1 MVQGEMSRHARC
13 GWAVATAS
21 LLLLP
26 GCSFLPGY
34 AAESP
39 VREYQRQALEER
51 TAARQAVIDE
61 AEPPT
66 SEEKVAEGD
75 DLRRKGRNERAMMA
89 YLEAVKL
96 APDASLPRERIG
108 YVQLDHD
115 LERAEAIFSG
125 VLEKD
130 PENVE
135 ALRGLSLAYLGQ
147 GKLEPARET
156 LERAVEA
163 DPGAAGARYA
173 LGATMGLLGRRAE
186 ALEHT
191 RRARELSP
199 HDATIANGLGVAHMV
214 MGHWTEAESAFRDAI
229 RLDSRISAYYN
240 NLGLALG
247 RQERYEEALA
257 SFQKFG
263 SEQAA
268 QNNLG
273 YVYYLNR
280 RYDDAIAHYERAL
293 LAPGDQKVLILQ
305 NLNDALDARDGR
317 ASRPASAPE

>member
-1 MVQGEMSRHARC
+1 
-13 GWAVATAS
+13 
-21 LLLLP
+21 
-26 GCSFLPGY
+26 
-34 AAESP
+34 
-39 VREYQRQALEER
+39 
-51 TAARQAVIDE
+51 
-61 AEPPT
+61 
-66 SEEKVAEGD
+66 
-75 DLRRKGRNERAMMA
+75 
-89 YLEAVKL
+89 
-96 APDASLPRERIG
+96 
-108 YVQLDHD
+108 
-115 LERAEAIFSG
+115 
-125 VLEKD
+125 
-130 PENVE
+130 
-135 ALRGLSLAYLGQ
+135 
-147 GKLEPARET
+147 
-156 LERAVEA
+156 
-163 DPGAAGARYA
+163 
-173 LGATMGLLGRRAE
+173 MGLLGRRAE

-199 HDATIANGLGVAHMV
+199 RDATIANGLGVAHMV